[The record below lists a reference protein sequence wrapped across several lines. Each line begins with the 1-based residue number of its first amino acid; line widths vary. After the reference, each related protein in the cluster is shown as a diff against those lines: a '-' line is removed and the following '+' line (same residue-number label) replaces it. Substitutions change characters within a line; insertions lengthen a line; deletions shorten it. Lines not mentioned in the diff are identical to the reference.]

1 MAKQEIIKNVFD
13 TSTALDVYDKKY
25 IKYFAEDYTDKV
37 SLNVFN
43 ALKSRDITVIED
55 CLKDISNTASNYLLY
70 IGLVCVV
77 IERERLYE
85 GTEFGV
91 SYLNYA
97 NHILAD
103 LDIPTATLSEAKII
117 VENYMQY
124 NKPLAKAGFKLSGNS
139 KKLRYLPEALENHDE
154 NEVYNRIVNDSLR
167 GFIAWAQ
174 RKNIARIVHKP
185 EPDIRVDV
193 EIKGNKLFIDG
204 KNILNFPMGTSKN
217 VKEMVRSDL
226 EKTMSIREGGNL
238 PYIIDTYS
246 QGEQTAISN
255 FIKQLRAKK

>member
-1 MAKQEIIKNVFD
+1 MAKQEVIKNVFD
-13 TSTALDVYDKKY
+13 GGGALDVYDKKY
-25 IKYFAEDYTDKV
+25 IKYFADYTDKV

-43 ALKSRDITVIED
+43 ALRTKDIEVIED
-55 CLKDISNTASNYLLY
+55 CLRDLSNSASNYLLY

-85 GTEFGV
+85 GTEYGT

-97 NHILAD
+97 NHVLED
-103 LDIPTATLSEAKII
+103 LEIPTATLSEAKII
-117 VENYMQY
+117 VENFIQY
-124 NKPLAKAGFKLSGNS
+124 SKPLAKAGFKLTGNA
-139 KKLRYLPEALENHDE
+139 KKLRYLPEALGNHAE
-154 NEVYNRIVNDSLR
+154 NEVYNRIANDTFK
-167 GFIAWAQ
+167 GFVAWAQ

-193 EIKGNKLFIDG
+193 EIKSNKLFVDG
-204 KNILNFPMGTSKN
+204 KNILMFPKGTSRE
-217 VKEMVRSDL
+217 VKEMVKSDL

-246 QGEQTAISN
+246 RGEQTAISN
-255 FIKQLRAKK
+255 FIKQYRSSK